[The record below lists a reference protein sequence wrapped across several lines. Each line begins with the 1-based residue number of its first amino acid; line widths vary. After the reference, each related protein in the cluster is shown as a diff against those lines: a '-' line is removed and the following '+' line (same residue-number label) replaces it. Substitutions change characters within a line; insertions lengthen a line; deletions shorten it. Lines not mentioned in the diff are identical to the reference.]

1 MKLRNILFAI
11 LVFLLGIKGISAASC
26 SNNDYETLKKDY
38 KDLSALSYYNVI
50 YNTHKST
57 EENKQIFNADKSMQ
71 KLYKCESSTC
81 GSLDNITN
89 MYHTLFYKDD
99 GSGSIR
105 NIANQMFGEN
115 ANRYSTECLKIM
127 GDGDKTFT
135 ALLGKRLTDNP
146 NFDNIDYLWG
156 QVDSAIYRVLN
167 DINTGSDNSID
178 DIYKGYESYKEE
190 IAVSYEDF
198 CDYLNSHKSISEFIE
213 MALNVVTYAALALGI
228 FLGVLDFIKAIASQ
242 EDAAL
247 TKAFQSFMKRVAAIA
262 LIFLSGVIVTIIIN
276 IVPING
282 VNRDAAICEQFNLS
296 K

>member
-11 LVFLLGIKGISAASC
+11 LVFLLGIKGVSAANC
-26 SNNDYETLKKDY
+26 SEKDYINLKKDY

-50 YNTHKST
+50 YNIHKST

-71 KLYKCESSTC
+71 KLYNCESSTC
-81 GSLDNITN
+81 ESLDNITN
-89 MYHTLFYKDD
+89 MYHTHFYTDK

-105 NIANQMFGEN
+105 NIATYMFVGS
-115 ANRYSTECLKIM
+115 RYSLNCLTNVM
-127 GDGDKTFT
+127 GDGEYGFT
-135 ALLGKRLTDNP
+135 ALLSNRVNANP
-146 NFDNIDYLWG
+146 NLDNIDYLWG

-167 DINTGSDNSID
+167 DINSNPNNNSKID
-178 DIYKGYESYKEE
+178 SKQYEAYKEE